1 MAALLRRASFKAAK
15 AVEGR
20 FRRPLLQGVFAVAA
34 TAAVAV
40 PAPVLADTFL
50 RLGDIKGESTDSKHK
65 DQIDILSFTQ
75 SWTNS
80 IELGSGGGAG
90 VGKVQCGAIT
100 MMKNI
105 DKSSPL
111 LLKGVAT
118 GENFEDAVISFQSSG
133 GRTQSEYYNI
143 VMHNVFVTELTQ
155 TDSPD
160 PNRIFEKLVL
170 NAQSFEFKYTPT
182 DSKGKIGQPVSF
194 KWDCGANQGV

>member
-1 MAALLRRASFKAAK
+1 MPDFKAAK

-34 TAAVAV
+34 TAAVAA
-40 PAPVLADTFL
+40 PAPALAATFL
-50 RLGDIKGESTDSKHK
+50 RLGDILGESTDAKHK
-65 DQIDILSFTQ
+65 DHIEILSFTQ

-80 IELGSGGGAG
+80 IELGGGGAG

-105 DKSSPL
+105 DKSSPQ
-111 LLKGVAT
+111 LLKGVVT
-118 GENFEDAVISFQSSG
+118 GHHYKDGVISFQSSD
-133 GRTQSEYYNI
+133 GRAQSEYYNI
-143 VMHNVFVTELTQ
+143 VMHNVIVTELTQ

-182 DSKGKIGQPVSF
+182 DAKGKLGTPVRF
-194 KWDCGANQGV
+194 EWDCGANQGV